1 MRAHQRP
8 LPLHRRRLPLVWAVT
23 LAGLLA
29 GAALGPLVA
38 GAQTEPRE
46 SRCVLEPGKWAN
58 PTEIWLGDW
67 TTLTLTSTT
76 QCPRT
81 KIPLNVVLA
90 IDSSLSMGPEN
101 KIQDAQAAARR
112 FIEKM
117 DFSVSKIG
125 ITSFSDKGYINS
137 ELTDSK
143 GRAINAVMDLEL
155 IFGTAMEDG
164 LNKSRDVI
172 IRGRTRNKDPDLPD
186 PTEIIIILSDGRP
199 YPAGQN
205 VLGAA
210 GNIKSQKILLAS
222 VCVGSNCDRA
232 LMRSIASRS
241 DMFFDVRDSGA
252 LLGLYDRLADQFLD
266 TQLKRLTIVDELPD
280 NMRYI
285 EGSANP
291 EPDAIEPNKLTWN
304 LDVIPSA
311 GVTITYDVAPLEAGI
326 WPTNIQAIGD
336 FRDTQ
341 DRIGQVVFPT
351 PTVKVLI
358 RPTPTPTPT
367 STPTATPT
375 PGPPTATPTATLT
388 PTPTPTPV
396 PQPVFLPLLLK
407 EQCDPLVISTDVV
420 LAIDVSSSMD
430 WATRSGGLTKREAA
444 RRAALTFVRHLRP
457 GADQVAVV
465 VFSDT
470 AEILVGLT
478 DDPVVAAKALTS
490 LPRHVGTSI
499 DAGLHKALEV
509 LAGPARRPGNEA
521 AILLVTDGRPTRSSE
536 DAVRSAARAARDAGY
551 QLLVVGLGADVH
563 PALLSEVA
571 GRPDHY
577 FPAPD
582 AEDLERIYQRLARVI
597 PCPSGRHE
605 WSRAWP

>member
-1 MRAHQRP
+1 MQAHQR
-8 LPLHRRRLPLVWAVT
+8 LLRLALAVV

-29 GAALGPLVA
+29 GIALAPVVV

-46 SRCVLEPGKWAN
+46 SRCVLDPGKWAD
-58 PTEIWLGDW
+58 PTELWLGEW

-81 KIPLNVVLA
+81 KIPLNVVMA
-90 IDSSLSMGPEN
+90 IDSSLSMGPQN

-112 FIEKM
+112 FIDKM
-117 DFSVSKIG
+117 DFSISKIG
-125 ITSFSDKGYINS
+125 VTSFSDKGYINC

-143 GRAINAVMDLEL
+143 GRAISAVMGLQL
-155 IFGTAMEDG
+155 LFGTDMEDG

-172 IRGRTRNKDPDLPD
+172 VRGRTRNKDPDLPD

-199 YPAGQN
+199 WPAGQN
-205 VLGAA
+205 VRGAA
-210 GNIKSQKILLAS
+210 GRIKSQKILLAS
-222 VCVGSNCDRA
+222 VCVGSNCDRG
-232 LMRSIASRS
+232 LMRSIASRP
-241 DMFFDVRDSGA
+241 DMFFDVRNSGA
-252 LLGLYDRLADQFLD
+252 LLGLYNRLADQFLD
-266 TQLKRLTIVDELPD
+266 TQLKRLSIVDELPD

-285 EGSANP
+285 AGSANP
-291 EPDAIEPNKLTWN
+291 EPDVVEPNKLEWN
-304 LDVIPSA
+304 LDVIPSD
-311 GVTITYDVAPLEAGI
+311 GVTITYDVEPLEEGI
-326 WPTNIQAIGD
+326 WPTNIQAVGD

-358 RPTPTPTPT
+358 PPTPTPTPT
-367 STPTATPT
+367 PLPTPTPT

-396 PQPVFLPLLLK
+396 PQPVFLPFVLK
-407 EQCDPLVISTDVV
+407 EQCDPLVVSVDVV

-430 WATRSGGLTKREAA
+430 WATRTGGLTKREAA
-444 RRAALTFVRHLRP
+444 RRAALAFLHHLRP

-465 VFSDT
+465 VFSDK
-470 AEILVGLT
+470 AEVLVGLT
-478 DDPVVAAKALTS
+478 DDPAVVAKTLEG

-499 DAGLHKALEV
+499 DAGLRKALEV
-509 LAGPARRPGNEA
+509 LTGPARRPGNEA

-536 DAVRSAARAARDAGY
+536 DDVRSAARAAREAGFK
-551 QLLVVGLGADVH
+551 VFAVGLGADVH

-571 GRPDHY
+571 GRPDRY

-582 AEDLERIYQRLARVI
+582 AEDLERIYRRLARVI

-605 WSRAWP
+605 WGREWP